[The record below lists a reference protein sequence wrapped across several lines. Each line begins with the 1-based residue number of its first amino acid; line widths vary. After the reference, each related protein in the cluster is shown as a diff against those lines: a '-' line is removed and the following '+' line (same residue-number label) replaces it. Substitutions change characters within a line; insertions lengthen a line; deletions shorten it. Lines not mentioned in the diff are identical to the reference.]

1 MNPKKNFRLIASQI
15 RSLHFSPK
23 LKRLTGMWLIA
34 ITCLFWQA
42 GTRAQAFQQPT
53 NNTPGAAPGTGA
65 QTPPNPYSI
74 SPSRLEVGKE
84 YEVLVQKSDCQNEDL
99 SKGMKITAPQGSGV
113 VVLAKLPAGP
123 CMLAAKL
130 SVVSDA
136 SVGKSILWIKDGANV
151 PVNSVEIEKIP
162 IAAGPIPPGLDP
174 QVDIMWG
181 VMDKKIVRDNF
192 GHDLA
197 NDFYGIQ
204 LVIGNNSGYDLQI
217 AGVGFQLPN
226 KNIKNTIPSNSYR
239 ATRGVLERE
248 QEFGRRSII
257 LNSIQATGGL
267 LTGFLPFWRAGFHP
281 NAAANA
287 ARWSS
292 IVGGPLTTGF
302 GLILPDTTVK
312 QIVRLDDQMLRDGLI
327 VKNNSQIRSLIF
339 VPKQLLN
346 LSKTSGANDPDN
358 LRKGDP
364 SIKDWSIDPQ
374 YVNQKLNN
382 LVLVGQTINYVNRVQ
397 VVARSE
403 GGGVTP
409 PPTIT
414 GVSGQLLQGEKRQ
427 LVFTG
432 VNLKDAVIAFPE
444 GIDIVPNSVKID
456 ENGNSLR
463 ADIIVAETVIPDDYS
478 LVISTPAGSSAK
490 TINVEAQTP
499 AVTDF
504 NYTKP
509 KAGQASDAT
518 VVVTLKGTYLRTVK
532 EVRFVPGPQEEANT
546 LSIKPPDSQSNGDLK
561 FTVTVKKM
569 AKAGKYK
576 LDVCNHKCDGRGKS
590 ASVEFEVI
598 Q

>member
-42 GTRAQAFQQPT
+42 GTRAQAFQQST
-53 NNTPGAAPGTGA
+53 NNTLGAAPGTGA

-136 SVGKSILWIKDGANV
+136 SVGKSILWIKDSANV
-151 PVNSVEIEKIP
+151 PINSVEIEKIP

-257 LNSIQATGGL
+257 LNTIQAAGGL

-292 IVGGPLTTGF
+292 IVGGPLATGF
-302 GLILPDTTVK
+302 GLVVPDTTVR

-327 VKNNSQIRSLIF
+327 VKNNSQIRTLIF
-339 VPKQLLN
+339 VPKGLLN
-346 LSKTSGANDPDN
+346 LSKTLDAGDTNN
-358 LRKGDP
+358 LRKG
-364 SIKDWSIDPQ
+364 STVKDWSIDPQ
-374 YVNQKLNN
+374 YVNQKLGK
-382 LVLVGQTINYVNRVQ
+382 LVLVGQTISYVNRVQ

-414 GVSGQLLQGEKRQ
+414 GVSGQLLQGADKQ

-432 VNLKDAVIAFPE
+432 VNLKDAVVAFPE
-444 GIDIVPNSVKID
+444 GITVAPGSIKID
-456 ENGNSLR
+456 DNGNSLR
-463 ADIIVAETVIPDDYS
+463 ANIVVAETVIPDEYS
-478 LVISTPAGSSAK
+478 LVISTPAGSSVKVVKVEPAK
-490 TINVEAQTP
+490 PVVTP
-499 AVTDF
+499 LKDEDYAPGV
-504 NYTKP
+504 P
-509 KAGQASDAT
+509 KANTDSEVT
-518 VVVTLKGTYLRTVK
+518 VTLTGKNLRTAK
-532 EVRFVPGPQEEANT
+532 EIKLPSEATNI
-546 LSIKPPDSQSNGDLK
+546 LSIKSQPSLQSNGTLK
-561 FTVTVKKM
+561 FTIVVKKTV
-569 AKAGKYK
+569 AKKFQLK
-576 LDVCNHKCDGRGKS
+576 LDNFGESGS
-590 ASVEFEVI
+590 FEFEVR
-598 Q
+598 